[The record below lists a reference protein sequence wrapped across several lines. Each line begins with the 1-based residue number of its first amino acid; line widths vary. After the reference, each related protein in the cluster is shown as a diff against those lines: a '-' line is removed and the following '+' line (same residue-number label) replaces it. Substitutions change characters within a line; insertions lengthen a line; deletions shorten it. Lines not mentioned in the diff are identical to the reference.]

1 MPAIHALLA
10 GIAEYPDY
18 NQRLFGCLNDVAA
31 MNDFLSRYAG
41 SQNLAYRPEIKRNK
55 DATRQ
60 SLIDAFSHFGQA
72 QDGDICVFFF
82 SGHGSFAEAPKA
94 FWNNPTG
101 RNESIVCYDSRQ
113 PNGRDLM
120 DKELSFLIWQATQG
134 KNVHFLAIMDC
145 CHAGSSTRNLK
156 GARERWAP
164 PAHTPPGP
172 EEYLGFEHYQRRD
185 DGQVSPPSAPHVLL
199 AASRDNE
206 TAKEDYI
213 LGEYRGVFSHALL
226 QELEQG
232 GIFASYAELLQR
244 TGLKVQSLAVQQNPQ
259 LETVAVDPGMGFLGQ
274 KPKKGLPFQI
284 AFDREAGAW
293 MLEAGSLQNIA
304 PSSPTMKTL
313 LELEDGATVAVTEV
327 GTSKSA
333 VTGMDEKDKGVTY
346 RAWLRQNALPAMPV
360 FLDPALP
367 DAWKGELEK
376 QIGDIR
382 VLKIVEE
389 EQQAQYVVRPYEK
402 ALILTKRGEET
413 PVFKR
418 MPVDD
423 LAYGVNTFLKDVKD
437 VANWERVLLH
447 HNPQTQ
453 LRSEHLKVEV
463 FVFSGSDYLKDTNAK
478 DLLVNPADPI
488 ELRYFKENGNEKP
501 PGFQVRITNLNPQ
514 QSLWVSAMVLS
525 SDYGIDNQFLRK
537 QELQPGE
544 RVWLSYWR
552 NGQAETV
559 FKSYIDNA
567 YLSWGVHE
575 ITDYIKIYASTSE
588 INTDPLNQ
596 DAIELDIKKGMR
608 SATRGIRAAIEAPT
622 HHDWTSKTIAVKTHR
637 PLDETPVEPGRE
649 ANIPGLSI
657 QAPAGFSAKVSLTSL
672 GPATRSLNTPLPP
685 AFWNYPQSHVMPL
698 TRSLDRTDGLE
709 MLEIIGAQ
717 GREQITADNPIEI
730 RLQQPLQAEES
741 VVPIGYDP
749 ESGLF
754 FPVGLTDEEGRVLI
768 QQLPDDTPTGQRS
781 LGGSIKL
788 FFQKIIGQ
796 RIGMEG
802 ELYQLRRVTVAPDEE
817 LTYLDDDLEAIEQ
830 AVQAKGCTHVALFI
844 HGIIGDTT
852 VMPKALRRVQCAGGG
867 SMMDRYQVVLA
878 FDYENL
884 ETPIEKT
891 ALRLKERL
899 VKAGLGPGHG
909 KTFHIFAHSMGGLV
923 SRWFIEKEG
932 GKEMVSR
939 LFTFGTPHN
948 GTPYSNISELATM
961 AVTYAV
967 NGSAILQPWLLP
979 LMLAGKLLKKTQVTL
994 GQMKPGGELLSRL
1007 NDGTAPPIPYTIIV
1021 GNTQL
1026 IDPEKDAKIK
1036 GLLRRILARFKNR
1049 PHYLLLD
1056 ALLFGKPNDIAVST
1070 ESQQA
1075 VGSDGAPLVVA
1086 SDHLCYF
1093 ENASSLKAL
1102 EGKLNELNIC

>member
-1 MPAIHALLA
+1 MPTIHALLA
-10 GIAEYPDY
+10 GITDYPDY

-31 MNDFLSRYAG
+31 MNEFFRRYAE
-41 SQNLAYRPEIKRNK
+41 SQNLTYRPEIKRNK

-60 SLIDAFSHFGQA
+60 GLIDAFSHFDQA

-101 RNESIVCYDSRQ
+101 RNESIVCYDSRL
-113 PNGRDLM
+113 PDGRDLM
-120 DKELSFLIWQATQG
+120 DKELSFLIWQAAQG
-134 KNVHFLAIMDC
+134 KKIHFLAIMDC

-156 GARERWAP
+156 GAKERWAP

-172 EEYLGFEHYQRRD
+172 EEYLGFEHYQRRE
-185 DGQVSPPSAPHVLL
+185 DGQVSPPTAPHVLL

-213 LGEYRGVFSHALL
+213 QGGYRGVFSHALL

-259 LETVAVDPGMGFLGQ
+259 LETVDVAPGMGFLGQ

-284 AFDREAGAW
+284 AFDRKAGAW

-304 PSSPTMKTL
+304 PSSPSMQTL

-327 GTSKSA
+327 GMSKSA
-333 VTGMDEKDKGVTY
+333 VTGMDGKDKGKTY

-360 FLDPALP
+360 FFDPALP
-367 DAWKGELEK
+367 DAWKNELEK
-376 QIGDIR
+376 QIGDIHALR
-382 VLKIVEE
+382 IVEE
-389 EQQAQYVVRPYEK
+389 EQQGQYVVRPYEN
-402 ALILTKRGEET
+402 ALILTKRGEEI

-423 LAYGVNTFLKDVKD
+423 LAFGVNTFLKDVKD
-437 VANWERVLLH
+437 VANWEHVLLH
-447 HNPQTQ
+447 HNPQTK

-463 FVFSGSDYLKDTNAK
+463 FVFSSPEYRSESVEQTV
-478 DLLVNPADPI
+478 LVNPAEPV
-488 ELRYFKENGNEKP
+488 ELRYFNVNGKEKK
-501 PGFQVRITNLNPQ
+501 PGFQVRITNLNPK
-514 QSLWVSAMVLS
+514 QSLWVSAIILS
-525 SDYGIDNQFLRK
+525 SDYGIDNQLLRK
-537 QELQPGE
+537 QELQPGQE
-544 RVWLSYWR
+544 VWLSYWR
-552 NGQAETV
+552 NGEMKKTLES
-559 FKSYIDNA
+559 FIDEA
-567 YLSWGVHE
+567 YLSWGVNE
-575 ITDYIKIYASTSE
+575 ITDFIKVYASTAE
-588 INTDPLNQ
+588 VNTDPLVQ
-596 DAIELDIKKGMR
+596 QAIELDIKKGMR
-608 SATRGIRAAIEAPT
+608 SSTRGIRAAIEAPT
-622 HHDWTSKTIAVKTHR
+622 LHDWTTKTITVKTHR
-637 PLDETPVEPGRE
+637 PLDETPIAEGQE
-649 ANIPGLSI
+649 AKIPGLSI

-672 GPATRSLNTPLPP
+672 GPTTRSLNTPIPP

-698 TRSLDRTDGLE
+698 TRGLDRTDGLE

-717 GREQITADNPIEI
+717 GREQVTADNPIEI

-796 RIGMEG
+796 RIGMEKD
-802 ELYQLRRVTVAPDEE
+802 LYKLRRVTVTPDAE
-817 LTYLDDDLEAIEQ
+817 LTYEPDDLEAIRK
-830 AVQAKGCTHVALFI
+830 AVKADNCTHVALFI

-852 VMPKALRRVQCAGGG
+852 EMPKVLRRVKCAGGG

-884 ETPIEKT
+884 DTAIDKIAEK
-891 ALRLKERL
+891 LKERL
-899 VKAGLGPGHG
+899 DEAGLGPKHG

-923 SRWFIEKEG
+923 SRWFIEKEDG
-932 GKEMVSR
+932 GEVVTR

-948 GTPYSNISELATM
+948 GSPYSNISELVTM

-967 NGSAILQPWLLP
+967 NSSAILQPWLLP
-979 LMLAGKLLKKTQVTL
+979 LMLAGKLLKKTQLTL
-994 GQMKPGGELLSRL
+994 SQMKPGGEWLQGL
-1007 NDGTAPPIPYTIIV
+1007 NDGTTPPIPYTIIV

-1026 IDPEKDAKIK
+1026 IDPEKDEKIK

-1056 ALLFGKPNDIAVST
+1056 ALLFGQPNDIAVST

-1075 VGSDGAPLVVA
+1075 VASDDVPLVVA

-1093 ENASSLKAL
+1093 DNLSSLKAL
-1102 EGKLNELNIC
+1102 EEKLNKLNIC